1 MDQKQLYHRL
11 LAIGGAFALCLIG
24 YLLTMFDAQIV
35 HGEEY
40 LAQSI
45 RANTTVETV
54 ETSRGIIT
62 DRNGKVIVSNR
73 SVYTLDLSPSLAA
86 TDDAS
91 LNADLQRL
99 MELMRTRGI
108 EWRDALPLSTTT
120 PFSYDFSRG
129 GKSDL
134 VAFLTKQ
141 KLLSDAPDAQ
151 DELPISAAELLALM
165 RTHFAIDSDL
175 TSADARTLAGLRY
188 TLAVTSANQQPSY
201 TLASDIDVTTISL
214 LKDGGYRPVTIGLSS
229 VREYHTDA
237 AAHILGRIS
246 KIYKEDW
253 PKYKEQGYSMDALV
267 GIDGVEL
274 AFEDYLRGKDGKRLI
289 TTNSAGKV
297 TSELYSVRPEPGN
310 TVALT
315 IDIDFQE
322 KVEAALAATVQK
334 MAAADGLNRGAS
346 AAVVQ
351 VGTGE
356 VLALASYPSFS
367 LENYNQDYERNAQDP
382 LKPFWNRATQET
394 YAPGSTF
401 KPLVAVAA
409 LSSGVITPHTKIHT
423 TGVYSYYDLRLKC
436 WLYSANG
443 GSHGDIDVSEA
454 ITVSCNYFFYD
465 VGRKT
470 GISTIARY
478 ASAFGLGE
486 PTGIEIPEN
495 IGVMTTPEYVNS
507 LKGHRW
513 TDGQTLTASIGQSYS
528 LFTPLQLANYVAT
541 LAGGGTRY
549 PAHLLKNVKAY
560 DSSSLISVYDE
571 PPVQTISIDPEDLS
585 AVLEGMHE
593 LTRSGSVSGYF
604 KNCMVDTGAKTGTA
618 QTGNGKENG
627 VFVCFAPYDDP
638 QIAIACV
645 VEKGGSGGAL
655 ASTVVDIVNA
665 YFPSADTQTS
675 IQGEN
680 VLLR

>member
-1 MDQKQLYHRL
+1 MDNKQLNRRL
-11 LAIGGAFALCLIG
+11 LAIGGAFALCLIAFIAAI
-24 YLLTMFDAQIV
+24 FDAQIV

-45 RANTTVETV
+45 RANTSVEAV

-73 SVYTLDLSPSLAA
+73 SVYTLELVPALASS
-86 TDDAS
+86 DSDA
-91 LNADLQRL
+91 LNA
-99 MELMRTRGI
+99 ELMRLIALLRAQGVAWT
-108 EWRDALPLSTTT
+108 DALPLGTEM
-120 PFSYDFSRG
+120 PLSYDFTRG

-134 VAFLTKQ
+134 IAFLAKH
-141 KLLSDAPDAQ
+141 KLIADADAA
-151 DELPISAAELLALM
+151 ELPVSAAELLTLL
-165 RTHFAIDSDL
+165 RTEFRINGDL
-175 TSADARTLAGLRY
+175 SSTDARALAGLRY
-188 TLAVTSANQQPSY
+188 TLAVVDTNRQSTYPIA
-201 TLASDIDVTTISL
+201 TDIDVVMISL
-214 LKDGGYRPVTIGLSS
+214 LKDGGYQPVTVGTSS

-246 KIYKEDW
+246 RIYKEDW

-267 GIDGVEL
+267 GTDGVEL
-274 AFEDYLRGKDGKRLI
+274 AFEDYLRGRDGKRLV

-297 TSELYSVRPEPGN
+297 TSELYSVQPEPGD
-310 TVALT
+310 TVSLT
-315 IDIDFQE
+315 LDIDFQE
-322 KVEAALAATVQK
+322 QVEAALADTVQR
-334 MAAADGLNRGAS
+334 MTAADGASRGAA

-356 VLALASYPSFS
+356 VLALASYPTFS
-367 LENYNQDYERNAQDP
+367 LKTYNEDYQQNAQNP

-409 LSSGVITPHTKIHT
+409 LESGVITPYTKIHA
-423 TGVYSYYDLRLKC
+423 TGVYTYYDLKLKC
-436 WLYSANG
+436 WIYSSSG

-454 ITVSCNYFFYD
+454 IKVSCNYFFYD

-470 GISTIARY
+470 GISTLARY

-513 TDGQTLTASIGQSYS
+513 TDGQTLTAAIGQSYS
-528 LFTPLQLANYVAT
+528 LFTPLQLANYIAA
-541 LAGGGTRY
+541 LCDGGTRY
-549 PAHLLKNVKAY
+549 NAHLLKNVKAY
-560 DSSSLISVYDE
+560 DNSSLAAVYDE
-571 PPVQTISIDPEDLS
+571 PPAETISIADENLQ
-585 AVLEGMHE
+585 AVLRGMHE
-593 LTRSGSVSGYF
+593 LTQSGSVAGYF
-604 KNCMVDTGAKTGTA
+604 KDCIVDTGAKTGTV
-618 QTGNGKENG
+618 QTGRGKENG

-638 QIAIACV
+638 QIAVACV
-645 VEKGGSGGAL
+645 IEKGGSGGAL
-655 ASTVVDIVNA
+655 ASTVVNIVNA
-665 YFPSADTQTS
+665 YFSVAEPESTV
-675 IQGEN
+675 QGEN
-680 VLLR
+680 ILLK